1 MRARIYPYILLIVG
15 IVLIIYGLSE
25 FSYSSMVSILAI
37 GVGLGL
43 IGIAVMAG
51 FKTEK

>member
-1 MRARIYPYILLIVG
+1 MRARIYAYVLLIVG
-15 IVLIIYGLSE
+15 IVLVIYGLSE
-25 FSYSSMVSILAI
+25 FSYTSMLSILAI

-51 FKTEK
+51 FRTE